1 MILRVFINALGT
13 SPSDDN
19 TDDPREGNGDDR
31 CRTRDREQA
40 RVVLSQECAET
51 TKNGDLDDEEPYSQ
65 DPGSTAVQQ
74 VDSASTSQKDNG
86 SCGAGQTTES
96 GSQMGSDA
104 NRRHR
109 SDKKPT
115 CSGPDQAAS
124 VNA

>member
-13 SPSDDN
+13 SSGDDD
-19 TDDPREGNGDDR
+19 TDDPREGNGADR

-40 RVVLSQECAET
+40 GAVLSQERAET

-86 SCGAGQTTES
+86 SCGAGQATES
-96 GSQMGSDA
+96 GSQMGGDA

-109 SDKKPT
+109 GGKKST
-115 CSGPDQAAS
+115 CCGPDQAAS

>member
-13 SPSDDN
+13 SSSDDN

-96 GSQMGSDA
+96 
-104 NRRHR
+104 RRTDR
-109 SDKKPT
+109 K
-115 CSGPDQAAS
+115 S
-124 VNA
+124 VV

>member
-13 SPSDDN
+13 SS
-19 TDDPREGNGDDR
+19 REGNGDDR

>member
-13 SPSDDN
+13 SSSDDN

-74 VDSASTSQKDNG
+74 VAAAVPARPLRAEARWGVTPTVATVVTRSPHAV
-86 SCGAGQTTES
+86 AQT
-96 GSQMGSDA
+96 
-104 NRRHR
+104 
-109 SDKKPT
+109 KPLR
-115 CSGPDQAAS
+115 
-124 VNA
+124 